1 MGLQLT
7 VTAKKC
13 FAFHNIRDKC
23 MTHSNTSATIGY
35 LKKVFLLNL
44 SRSSRLDTI
53 SLLKL
58 SRTYQFYKDIHLIVH
73 QMKECTVEFFRR
85 SNGYSCSAQLAVQG
99 MVDPNRIQKT
109 NSWINCS
116 AEWQSIVNWSLIQP
130 WELMKLKVAKYTS
143 MFFNTSSPRYKCM
156 IHSNISATIGYL
168 KKVFMLNLNRSSR
181 LDTISL
187 LKLSGT

>member
-1 MGLQLT
+1 MISRVLQFGSILWNLADISKLRGSSGQDFLLCNSNLKTQVGLQLT

-35 LKKVFLLNL
+35 LKKVFLLDL

-85 SNGYSCSAQLAVQG
+85 SNGYSCSAQLPV
-99 MVDPNRIQKT
+99 
-109 NSWINCS
+109 
-116 AEWQSIVNWSLIQP
+116 
-130 WELMKLKVAKYTS
+130 
-143 MFFNTSSPRYKCM
+143 
-156 IHSNISATIGYL
+156 
-168 KKVFMLNLNRSSR
+168 
-181 LDTISL
+181 
-187 LKLSGT
+187 